1 MPQDYSPALHP
12 PLGFTLRH
20 AFGPMVRRI
29 KRHTVGVACFARPLV
44 CNPSAGER
52 LELRLSAVAV
62 SIDRAQVA
70 WIIRATLTFRLDV
83 IHLGS
88 RPDPAFCGTGSAP
101 AYVLIALQDDG
112 AQPIP
117 SCAISSRVP

>member
-1 MPQDYSPALHP
+1 
-12 PLGFTLRH
+12 
-20 AFGPMVRRI
+20 MVRRI
-29 KRHTVGVACFARPLV
+29 NRHAVCIACFARPLL
-44 CNPSAGER
+44 CDPSAGKR
-52 LELRLSAVAV
+52 LELRLGSVAV
-62 SIDRAQVA
+62 SIDRAKVA
-70 WIIRATLTFRLDV
+70 WIVGAALAFRLDV
-83 IHLGS
+83 IHLAS